1 MAKASYPYSYKVN
14 GDRLGDQV
22 KPVKVVPDEAELA
35 RIAKAYD
42 VDGIESLT
50 ADLVLKPWR
59 KDGVRVAGTLVADVR
74 QICVVTLEPFVQR
87 LTDEIDRTFEPVS
100 TRPRRPKDLNDDGEI
115 EIDLEGIDPPDVM
128 IDGVLDL
135 GALICEQLALNIDPF
150 PRKPGAEFD
159 DVVEDAGDEGET
171 AEEKPSPFAALA
183 KLKGE
188 EDS

>member
-1 MAKASYPYSYKVN
+1 MAKADYPYSFKVN

-22 KPVKVVPDEAELA
+22 KPVKVEPNEAELA

-42 VDGIESLT
+42 VDGIESLA
-50 ADLVLKPWR
+50 ADLTLKPWR
-59 KDGVRVAGTLVADVR
+59 KDGVRVSGTLTADVR

-100 TRPRRPKDLNDDGEI
+100 SRPRRPKDLNDDGEV

-128 IDGVLDL
+128 VDGVLDL

-150 PRKPGAEFD
+150 PRKPGAEFED
-159 DVVEDAGDEGET
+159 LVEDAGDAGES

-183 KLKGE
+183 KLKGG
-188 EDS
+188 DGS